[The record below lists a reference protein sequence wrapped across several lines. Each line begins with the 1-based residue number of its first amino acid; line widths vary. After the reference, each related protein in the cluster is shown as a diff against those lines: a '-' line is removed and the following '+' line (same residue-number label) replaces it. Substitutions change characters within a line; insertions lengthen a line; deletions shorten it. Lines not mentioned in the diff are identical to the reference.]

1 MIHFPTDVHHD
12 LPTDYK
18 QKFGHQERKRDDL
31 TLKDRQERKRY
42 GCFRRLHA
50 WTRLLAVCVDVVA
63 PGSRSQFHRYLETLE
78 ALERER
84 RLKQK
89 LLRELSGDWPRFKV
103 CRVACTSHGV
113 EGLRGTSACLWAG
126 LRRGTG

>member
-63 PGSRSQFHRYLETLE
+63 PGSRSQYTGTWKPWKHWNG
-78 ALERER
+78 
-84 RLKQK
+84 
-89 LLRELSGDWPRFKV
+89 SGDSSKNCCAN
-103 CRVACTSHGV
+103 CRAT
-113 EGLRGTSACLWAG
+113 GLGSRCVVWLVHHTVS
-126 LRRGTG
+126 RV